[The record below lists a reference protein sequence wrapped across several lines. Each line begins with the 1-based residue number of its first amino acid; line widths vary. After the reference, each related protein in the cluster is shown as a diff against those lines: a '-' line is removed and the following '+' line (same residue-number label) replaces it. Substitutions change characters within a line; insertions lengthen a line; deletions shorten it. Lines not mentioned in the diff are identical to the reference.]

1 MNKILYALMATTLLA
16 SCAKSYNITGT
27 SSVQM
32 LDGKKLY
39 LKSVKST
46 NKENIDSCDVV
57 HGQFKFYGTLD
68 SIRIVNLFIDDVY
81 QLEERNEISLA
92 NTI

>member
-46 NKENIDSCDVV
+46 NKVRS
-57 HGQFKFYGTLD
+57 TL
-68 SIRIVNLFIDDVY
+68 
-81 QLEERNEISLA
+81 
-92 NTI
+92 